1 VNSLSRTPGD
11 EPPPR
16 PSAPRL
22 SGERSSAGP
31 EKPAVSMGLPQ
42 QEAANCIRLAGD
54 AAAETWCCQPSAEQ
68 AIHRRASDSGGLQ
81 PSRRS

>member
-1 VNSLSRTPGD
+1 VKSLSRTLDD

-16 PSAPRL
+16 PCAPRL
-22 SGERSSAGP
+22 SEESSSAGP
-31 EKPAVSMGLPQ
+31 EKSALSMGLPQ

-68 AIHRRASDSGGLQ
+68 AIHRRASESGGLQ